1 MAQSSWSEYRPGQR
15 FPGVIG
21 RTTDE
26 SSPAWPQP
34 VRAVAGA
41 PNVLFIVFDDT
52 GFGQFGC
59 YGSPIETPHLD
70 ALAAGGLLYSNM
82 HTTALC
88 SPSRSCI
95 ITGRNHHANGMAA
108 ITELAT
114 GYPGYDGQI
123 PFGNGF
129 LSEMLLQHGYNTY
142 MVGKWHLM
150 PSEQESAAGPYDR
163 WPLGR
168 GFERFYGFLGGDT
181 SQWYPDLVYDNHQVE
196 PPATPQEGYHL
207 TEDLVERAMS
217 FIADAKQVAPDKPFF
232 LNLCPGATHAP
243 HHVPKEWADRYRG
256 RFDDGWDAYREQTFA
271 RQKQLGVV
279 PADARLSPRDPDVP
293 TWESLSPEARRLAA
307 RMMEVYAG
315 FLSHTDHHLGR
326 LVDFLKETGEFDNTL
341 IMVVSDNGASAEG
354 GVTGTTNEVQFFNN
368 APETLEESLTQ
379 IDELGGPTTFN
390 HYPWGWTWAGNTPFR
405 RWKRETYRGG
415 TSDPF
420 LVHWPDGIRS
430 RGEIRDQFAHIID
443 MVPTVLDVL
452 GIEAPA
458 TIKGVTQSPLHGVSF
473 AHTFD
478 DAAAASRHRT
488 QYYEMLGH
496 RAIDHD
502 GWRAV
507 CPWPGPS
514 FAEAERPFGTPI
526 TMADLDD
533 LDAHHWELYHV
544 DEDIAET
551 RNLAQQHRSKLIE
564 MIALWYVEAG
574 KYNVMPIDGSV
585 LQRIMTER
593 PQITENRTSY
603 TFRSG
608 TQAVP
613 AAVAPRVL
621 NRPHSVTADVEI
633 PPGGAQGVLLCQGT
647 NAGGWSLYVK
657 DGHLHYAHNYVQRA
671 LYHVASSESVP
682 EGRHTLRFEFEPTGA
697 PDIAHGK
704 GAPGR
709 AQLYVDG
716 RLVGESDMPVTTPI
730 TFNPGGMA
738 CGANPGSAVTP
749 DYQAPFRFTGTLHS
763 VTVDLSGD
771 LIVDA
776 GSEMRMHM
784 ARQ

>member
-326 LVDFLKETGEFDNTL
+326 VVDFLKETGEFDNTL